1 MKKSLMILL
10 FIGIF
15 IASGSPA
22 YAYRYPVFHHNH
34 HHAYRSTFGIGI
46 ISGVIAANLFY
57 RPPAA
62 VIIEPACPKFGSGD
76 PETARFVLDRV
87 CPVSH
92 SEIVDNWVSVNT
104 PILNVRSGPGL
115 KFSVIGHIYEGDLLT
130 IKGNSPQ
137 WIYVRLPD
145 GNFGWVM
152 AEYTS

>member
-22 YAYRYPVFHHNH
+22 YAYRYPVFHNNH

-62 VIIEPACPKFGSGD
+62 VIIEPACPVV
-76 PETARFVLDRV
+76 ARKSPVIIERSHS
-87 CPVSH
+87 PVSH